1 MATSNILV
9 VQGCYVFNINMKG
22 DSIKAVLK
30 GDKDT
35 VRAGEEDISGL
46 LKSLELHITAGDGAP
61 IEVSLLSNEN
71 ATTTYQHPFIVS
83 SLLVKQDDVKII
95 LETNKEISGED
106 ASLEDV
112 AKSLAIHSIAG
123 EDKPVEL
130 TLARS
135 TL

>member
-1 MATSNILV
+1 MAISNILV
-9 VQGCYVFNINMKG
+9 VQGCYVFNVNMKG
-22 DSIKAVLK
+22 DSIKVILK
-30 GDKDT
+30 GDKDNI
-35 VRAGEEDISGL
+35 RAGTEDISGL

-61 IEVSLLSNEN
+61 VEASILSNFN
-71 ATTTYQHPFIVS
+71 DTTTYQHPFIVS

-95 LETNKEISGED
+95 LETNKEISGD
-106 ASLEDV
+106 VLLEDV

-123 EDKPVEL
+123 EEKPVEL